1 MLFNEHRI
9 WQKNKQGNNFD
20 VTMGSLDGA
29 ETAETVALYFLHLLR
44 SCITDSEVDI
54 YRDDGLL
61 LVHEA
66 NGPKVDRIRKKSS
79 KYLKTTGS
87 QYP

>member
-1 MLFNEHRI
+1 
-9 WQKNKQGNNFD
+9 
-20 VTMGSLDGA
+20 MGSMDGA
-29 ETAETVALYFLHLLR
+29 ETAETVALCFLHLLR
-44 SCITDSEVDI
+44 NCIADSEVGI

-61 LVHEA
+61 LEHDA